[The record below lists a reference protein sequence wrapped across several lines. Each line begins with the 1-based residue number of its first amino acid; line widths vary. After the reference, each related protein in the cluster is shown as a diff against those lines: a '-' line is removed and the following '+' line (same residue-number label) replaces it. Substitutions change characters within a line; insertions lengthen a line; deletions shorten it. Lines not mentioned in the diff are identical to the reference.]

1 MYTFFEKNNNKK
13 NAIAKTIKNAFFILH
28 LLSSKEKR
36 RKMERL
42 IIALTIKKEKF
53 IINLKT
59 IINAKRNKQK
69 IALTPIGAIFNF
81 II

>member
-1 MYTFFEKNNNKK
+1 MLLRNRLKMLFSTFTPPLE
-13 NAIAKTIKNAFFILH
+13 
-28 LLSSKEKR
+28 EKR

-42 IIALTIKKEKF
+42 IITLTFKKEKF

-59 IINAKRNKQK
+59 IINAKQNGTK

>member
-1 MYTFFEKNNNKK
+1 MLFSTFTPPLE
-13 NAIAKTIKNAFFILH
+13 
-28 LLSSKEKR
+28 EKR

-42 IIALTIKKEKF
+42 IITLTFKKEKF

-59 IINAKRNKQK
+59 IINAKQNGTK
-69 IALTPIGAIFNF
+69 IALTTIGAIFNF